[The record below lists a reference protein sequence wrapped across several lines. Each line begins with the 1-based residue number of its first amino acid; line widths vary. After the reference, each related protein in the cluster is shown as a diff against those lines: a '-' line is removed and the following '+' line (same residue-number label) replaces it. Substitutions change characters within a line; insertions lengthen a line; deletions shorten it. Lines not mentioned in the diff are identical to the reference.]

1 MSGNDKD
8 LLEFIARLAYN
19 ISGLSGELKLY
30 FSQFVTSHFTKTLS
44 KNQIED
50 IENRKAS
57 NLLTEADWHH
67 AAQIFSKDSKIWC
80 VAALRLLQKQ
90 AEKVDDRIVS
100 RKIDRLTNELLV
112 SFGLQQDHELIEQE
126 LGRIEQEIYLF
137 QNRIIIKIPTEIWPL
152 TLDYAIRFAFLFG
165 FTYRG
170 LEKGYLALYNVL
182 IIPLFTMALT
192 YVIGKR
198 HKKANLKLLNAYG
211 GASIYKIE
219 YKVSVNQY
227 TWLAF
232 FLGTSVFIS
241 YLLPDR
247 LHILALFGLTFY
259 YFLYLRFFRV
269 GRLGENELVRQLE
282 HKQID
287 NTTLS
292 VDEND
297 EVIVALET
305 KLNSSTSR
313 LEAYVLESALF
324 GALTFSGFLQI
335 VATDLV
341 SFKDLE
347 NFASY
352 IFSTAQAFIHFDWP
366 QFDTGVAG
374 LSDKK
379 SLFCLVSAQSLICS
393 IFFLAVIASRLR
405 FSDIADKVRT
415 ALNLA
420 KAYNAKEEV
429 LHDELAIS
437 GKTTKRLEAL
447 TAKVNEQ
454 LYQATLV
461 LEEINPVMQY
471 MEYFRNAG
479 ILVFLIILIS
489 SSLFITSVLGWTFLV
504 LAVATYFYFNR
515 SRISIQIKAFTLNLR
530 IEFVKRGYWL
540 LGIAFF
546 PQVVGFVF
554 RVFFHVRNTEWLLA
568 LSYFLIGLYL
578 FAWLILA
585 AHVDDQFGEIELTHS
600 ERTRQSRWK
609 FVKNTLATLILI
621 GSIGIAFKQLRF
633 AGANEMMIISLGSIA
648 ILMYFVGYYLTK
660 IKWIGIICGWIMAV
674 AIIGVL
680 FKFQHWEGA
689 NEMLIIGISSSLVL
703 VPIVVWKRKAFHFL
717 MIRFCIATVL
727 ICLYYSPVFFNNARE
742 GVMLAYDHESIH
754 IKDVLEVLDAN
765 RSERFLNEGSKAVEN
780 GIAKSNEYMNKYGTD
795 FGYTFAYRS
804 MMVEYQFFA
813 EAMLGNRRDYEKLD
827 SSLSPRSKRDNEKL
841 DSVLLPLAL
850 TAVRQGYKI
859 ARLFDFEPW
868 MDFAL
873 ESDILLVM
881 GKREEAIDALEKLD
895 QLIPGVYKNDK
906 TLIKERLASLKAKTP

>member
-1 MSGNDKD
+1 MQATDKN

-19 ISGLSGELKLY
+19 VEGLSGELKLY
-30 FSQFVTSHFTKTLS
+30 FSQFLTAHFSKTLA
-44 KNQIED
+44 KDQIED
-50 IENRKAS
+50 VENRKAS
-57 NLLTEADWHH
+57 RQLSDADRAV
-67 AAQIFSKDSKIWC
+67 AASSFSREKKIWC
-80 VAALRLLQKQ
+80 IAALQLLQKQ

-100 RKIDRLTNELLV
+100 RKIGQLGSEHI
-112 SFGLQQDHELIEQE
+112 SIFGLQEDEQLVHEEQK
-126 LGRIEQEIYLF
+126 RIEQEIYLF

-170 LEKGYLALYNVL
+170 LEKGFLALYNVL
-182 IIPLFTMALT
+182 IIPLFIMALT

-219 YKVSVNQY
+219 YQVSVNQY

-247 LHILALFGLTFY
+247 LHVLALFGLTFY

-269 GRLGENELVRQLE
+269 GLLGENELVRQLE

-287 NTTLS
+287 TTTLT

-335 VATDLV
+335 IATDLV

-366 QFDTGVAG
+366 RFDTGIAG

-415 ALNLA
+415 SLNLA

-437 GKTTKRLEAL
+437 GKTTKRLETL

-471 MEYFRNAG
+471 MQYFRNAG

-515 SRISIQIKAFTLNLR
+515 SRISIQIKALTLNLR

-540 LGIAFF
+540 LAIAFF

-568 LSYFLIGLYL
+568 LSYFLVGLYL

-585 AHVDDQFGEIELTHS
+585 AHVDDRFGEIEIS
-600 ERTRQSRWK
+600 NKERARLGRWNFAK
-609 FVKNTLATLILI
+609 STLAVLVLFLAM
-621 GSIGIAFKQLRF
+621 GFAFKQLRF
-633 AGANEMMIISLGSIA
+633 AGANEMLILSLGSIS
-648 ILMYFVGYYLTK
+648 ILMFFVGYYLTK
-660 IKWIGIICGWIMAV
+660 IKWIGIICGWIMAI
-674 AIIGVL
+674 ASIGVL
-680 FKFQHWEGA
+680 FTIHHWEGA
-689 NEMLIIGISSSLVL
+689 DEMLSIGITGSIVL
-703 VPIVVWKRKAFHFL
+703 IPIVVWKRKTFHFL
-717 MIRFCIATVL
+717 MIRFCFATIL
-727 ICLYYSPVFFNNARE
+727 IILYYSPVFWRQNLL
-742 GVMLAYDHESIH
+742 VKLAYDHESIH
-754 IKDVLEVLDAN
+754 IKDVLEVVDAN
-765 RSERFLNEGSKAVEN
+765 RSERFLGEGSKAVER
-780 GIAKSNEYMNKYGTD
+780 GIEKSYDYINKYRTE
-795 FGYTFAYRS
+795 FGFTLAYRL
-804 MMVEYQFFA
+804 MTLEYQLFA
-813 EAMLGNRRDYEKLD
+813 EEVIRKNSNPKKLD
-827 SSLSPRSKRDNEKL
+827 SLQL
-841 DSVLLPLAL
+841 TFAL
-850 TAVRQGYKI
+850 KAVRQEYKI
-859 ARLFDFEPW
+859 AKLFDFEPSLNYTLESEILLAVGKRQEAIQ
-868 MDFAL
+868 AL
-873 ESDILLVM
+873 EN
-881 GKREEAIDALEKLD
+881 LEKL
-895 QLIPGVYKNDK
+895 IPAQYEDDRTAIREK
-906 TLIKERLASLKAKTP
+906 LASLKKETP

>member
-1 MSGNDKD
+1 MQATDKN

-19 ISGLSGELKLY
+19 IEGLSGELKLY
-30 FSQFVTSHFTKTLS
+30 FSQFLTSHFSKTLS
-44 KNQIED
+44 RDQIED
-50 IENRKAS
+50 VENRKAS
-57 NLLTEADWHH
+57 KRLKLADWER
-67 AAQIFSKDSKIWC
+67 ATTIFSTEDKVWC
-80 VAALRLLQKQ
+80 VAALYLLQAQ

-100 RKIDRLTNELLV
+100 RKIGQLSR
-112 SFGLQQDHELIEQE
+112 ELISAFGIAADGLLIQAEQK
-126 LGRIEQEIYLF
+126 RIEEEIHQF
-137 QNRIIIKIPTEIWPL
+137 RNRIVVKIPTKIWPL
-152 TLDYAIRFAFLFG
+152 ALDYTIRFAFLFG
-165 FTYRG
+165 FTYWD
-170 LEKGYLALYNVL
+170 LNKGYLALNNILFIPFFTIALAFL
-182 IIPLFTMALT
+182 IGR
-192 YVIGKR
+192 V
-198 HKKANLKLLNAYG
+198 HKKANLKLLNSYG
-211 GASIYKIE
+211 GASSYKIE
-219 YKVSVNQY
+219 YQVSITQY

-232 FLGTSVFIS
+232 FLGTSIFIS

-247 LHILALFGLTFY
+247 LHVLALFGLTFY

-287 NTTLS
+287 TTTLS

-366 QFDTGVAG
+366 RFDAGVAG

-429 LHDELAIS
+429 LHDELEIS

-471 MEYFRNAG
+471 MQYFRNAG

-489 SSLFITSVLGWTFLV
+489 SSLFITSVLGWTFLLLSV
-504 LAVATYFYFNR
+504 VTYFYFNR
-515 SRISIQIKAFTLNLR
+515 ARIITQLKSFFLSFR
-530 IEFVKRGYWL
+530 IAFVKRGYWL
-540 LGIAFF
+540 LAAAFL
-546 PQVVGFVF
+546 PQVLGFII
-554 RVFFHVRNTEWLLA
+554 RVFFHVRDTDWLFA
-568 LSYFLIGLYL
+568 LSYFLVGLYL

-585 AHVDDQFGEIELTHS
+585 AHVDERFGEIETNNN
-600 ERTRQSRWK
+600 ERSRLSRWK
-609 FVKNTLATLILI
+609 FVKNALAVLILI
-621 GSIGIAFKQLRF
+621 GSIGVVFKQQHF
-633 AGANEMMIISLGSIA
+633 QGANEILILSLGA
-648 ILMYFVGYYLTK
+648 ICYAMYFLGYYLAK
-660 IKWIGIICGWIMAV
+660 IRWVGILCGVILATSIV
-674 AIIGVL
+674 GVL
-680 FKFQHWEGA
+680 FKIQHWEGA
-689 NEMLIIGISSSLVL
+689 DEMLLIGLSCSLILIPIII
-703 VPIVVWKRKAFHFL
+703 WKRENFHFL
-717 MIRFCIATVL
+717 LIRFCITGIL
-727 ICLYYSPVFFNNARE
+727 ISVYYSTFFNRLRLPFE
-742 GVMLAYDHESIH
+742 IAYEHETSQPGALVEIVNHYDSRVFLEVGQSAIEESILISDGYL
-754 IKDVLEVLDAN
+754 IKYN
-765 RSERFLNEGSKAVEN
+765 T
-780 GIAKSNEYMNKYGTD
+780 M
-795 FGYTFAYRS
+795 FGYTSIYRS
-804 MMVEYQFFA
+804 MVVNYQNYA
-813 EAMLGNRRDYEKLD
+813 REVLHQMIEKTKID
-827 SSLSPRSKRDNEKL
+827 SSH
-841 DSVLLPLAL
+841 LPLAL
-850 TAVRQGYKI
+850 KAVRQEYKI
-859 ARLFDFEPW
+859 AKLFNFEPTL
-868 MDFAL
+868 DYGL
-873 ESDILLVM
+873 ESDILLSM
-881 GKREEAIDALEKLD
+881 GKKQEAIQALEELEKL
-895 QLIPGVYKNDK
+895 IPARYENDK
-906 TLIKERLASLKAKTP
+906 ATLKGKLASLKKETP

>member
-1 MSGNDKD
+1 MQATDKN

-19 ISGLSGELKLY
+19 IDGLSGELKLY
-30 FSQFVTSHFTKTLS
+30 FSQFLTAHFSKVLS
-44 KNQIED
+44 KDQIED
-50 IENRKAS
+50 VENRKAS
-57 NLLTEADWHH
+57 RQLIDADRAV
-67 AAQIFSKDSKIWC
+67 AASSFSKENKIWC
-80 VAALRLLQKQ
+80 IAALQLLQKQ
-90 AEKVDDRIVS
+90 AERVDDRIVS
-100 RKIDRLTNELLV
+100 RKISKLGNELISV
-112 SFGLQQDHELIEQE
+112 FGLRGDELQIDEEQQ
-126 LGRIEQEIYLF
+126 RIEREIHQF
-137 QNRIIIKIPTEIWPL
+137 QNRTVIKIPTKIWPL
-152 TLDYAIRFAFLFG
+152 ALDYAIRFAFLFG

-170 LEKGYLALYNVL
+170 IDKGYLALYNIL
-182 IIPLFTMALT
+182 IIPLFTIALT
-192 YVIGKR
+192 YIIGKR

-211 GASIYKIE
+211 GASIYKID
-219 YKVSVNQY
+219 YQVSIKQY

-232 FLGTSVFIS
+232 FLGTSIFIS

-247 LHILALFGLTFY
+247 LHVLALFGLTFY

-287 NTTLS
+287 TTTLS

-352 IFSTAQAFIHFDWP
+352 VFSTAQAFIHFDWP
-366 QFDTGVAG
+366 QFDAGVAG

-429 LHDELAIS
+429 LHDELAFT

-454 LYQATLV
+454 LRQATVV

-489 SSLFITSVLGWTFLV
+489 SSLFITGVLGWTFVV
-504 LAVATYFYFNR
+504 LTIATYFYFNR
-515 SRISIQIKAFTLNLR
+515 ARITIQLKSFFLSFR
-530 IEFVKRGYWL
+530 IAFVKRGYWL
-540 LGIAFF
+540 LAAAFV
-546 PQVVGFVF
+546 PQVLAFVF
-554 RVFFHVRNTEWLLA
+554 RVFFHVRETAWLLA

-585 AHVDDQFGEIELTHS
+585 AHVDEQFGEIEINTGELK
-600 ERTRQSRWK
+600 RLSRWN
-609 FVKNTLATLILI
+609 FVKNMLAALIFV
-621 GSIGIAFKQLRF
+621 GSVGVSFKQLHL
-633 AGANEMMIISLGSIA
+633 AGANLMMTISLCA
-648 ILMYFVGYYLTK
+648 ISMLMYFIGYYLTK
-660 IKWIGIICGWIMAV
+660 VKWIGIVCGMFMSV
-674 AIIGVL
+674 SCIGAL
-680 FKFQHWEGA
+680 FKVLHFTGA
-689 NEMLIIGISSSLVL
+689 NEMLFISISASLFL
-703 VPIVVWKRKAFHFL
+703 TPIVVWKRRTFHVL
-717 MIRFCIATVL
+717 MIRFCIVTIFINV
-727 ICLYYSPVFFNNARE
+727 YYSTVFNGTRILVA
-742 GVMLAYDHESIH
+742 LAYDHGSIYL
-754 IKDVLEVLDAN
+754 KDQLEIIEAN
-765 RSERFLNEGSKAVEN
+765 QSDVFLKGGAKAVEL
-780 GIAKSNEYMNKYGTD
+780 GISESDKYINQYETSLGVTQVYQELIQEYEDFAFAVLDHDTTD
-795 FGYTFAYRS
+795 P
-804 MMVEYQFFA
+804 
-813 EAMLGNRRDYEKLD
+813 KKD
-827 SSLSPRSKRDNEKL
+827 SA
-841 DSVLLPLAL
+841 LLPLAL
-850 TAVRQGYKI
+850 SIARQQYKI
-859 ARLFDFEPW
+859 IKIFR
-868 MDFAL
+868 FAEYSENIVL
-873 ESDILLVM
+873 PKVLIAL
-881 GKREEAIDALEKLD
+881 GKREEAIYSLKEVISYLKDGEEKKQLEEKLAI
-895 QLIPGVYKNDK
+895 LK
-906 TLIKERLASLKAKTP
+906 KETP

>member
-1 MSGNDKD
+1 MQATDKN

-19 ISGLSGELKLY
+19 IDGLSGELKLY
-30 FSQFVTSHFTKTLS
+30 FSQFLTAHFSKVLS
-44 KNQIED
+44 KDQIED
-50 IENRKAS
+50 VENRKAS
-57 NLLTEADWHH
+57 RQLIDADRAV
-67 AAQIFSKDSKIWC
+67 AASSFSKENKIWC
-80 VAALRLLQKQ
+80 IAALQLLQKQ
-90 AEKVDDRIVS
+90 AERVDDRIVS
-100 RKIDRLTNELLV
+100 RKISKLGNELISV
-112 SFGLQQDHELIEQE
+112 FGLRGDELQIDEEQQ
-126 LGRIEQEIYLF
+126 RIEREIHQF
-137 QNRIIIKIPTEIWPL
+137 QNRTVIKIPTKIWPL
-152 TLDYAIRFAFLFG
+152 ALDYAIRFAFLFG

-170 LEKGYLALYNVL
+170 IDKGYLALYNIL
-182 IIPLFTMALT
+182 IIPLFTIALT
-192 YVIGKR
+192 YIIGKR

-211 GASIYKIE
+211 GASIYKID
-219 YKVSVNQY
+219 YQVSIKQY

-232 FLGTSVFIS
+232 FLGTSIFIS

-247 LHILALFGLTFY
+247 LHVLALFGLTFY

-287 NTTLS
+287 TTTLS

-352 IFSTAQAFIHFDWP
+352 VFSTAQAFIHFDWP
-366 QFDTGVAG
+366 QFDAGVAG

-429 LHDELAIS
+429 LHDELAIT

-447 TAKVNEQ
+447 TTKVNEQ

-489 SSLFITSVLGWTFLV
+489 SSLFITSVLGWTFLL

-530 IEFVKRGYWL
+530 IEFIKRGYWL
-540 LGIAFF
+540 LAIAFF
-546 PQVVGFVF
+546 PQVVGFIL
-554 RVFFHVRNTEWLLA
+554 RVFFQVRNVGWLFA
-568 LSYFLIGLYL
+568 LSYFLIGVYL
-578 FAWLILA
+578 FAWLVLA
-585 AHVDDQFGEIELTHS
+585 AHVDERFGEIETNIN
-600 ERTRQSRWK
+600 ERSRLSRWK
-609 FVKNTLATLILI
+609 FVKNALAVWILILAL
-621 GSIGIAFKQLRF
+621 GVTFKQLHF
-633 AGANEMMIISLGSIA
+633 TGASEMLVLSLGSIA

-660 IKWIGIICGWIMAV
+660 IKWIGIICGTIMSV
-674 AIIGVL
+674 ASIGAM
-680 FKFQHWEGA
+680 FKFQYWEGA
-689 NEMLIIGISSSLVL
+689 YELRLIGITCSIALIPFV
-703 VPIVVWKRKAFHFL
+703 IWKRKMFHFL
-717 MIRFCIATVL
+717 MIRFCVATV
-727 ICLYYSPVFFNNARE
+727 IIGVYYSPFFQNATVVVRY
-742 GVMLAYDHESIH
+742 AYDHGSFRIQKILEIEQANQAELFLTNGSEAVDLGIEKSDAY
-754 IKDVLEVLDAN
+754 IKQH
-765 RSERFLNEGSKAVEN
+765 
-780 GIAKSNEYMNKYGTD
+780 GTD
-795 FGYTFAYRS
+795 FGFTMLYRG
-804 MMVEYQFFA
+804 MILE
-813 EAMLGNRRDYEKLD
+813 YEKFVLTA
-827 SSLSPRSKRDNEKL
+827 LARNERNPKRD
-841 DSVLLPLAL
+841 STLLPLAL
-850 TAVRQGYKI
+850 KIVRQQHKI
-859 ARLFDFEPW
+859 AKLFNFKEKPDSGLEAEVLL
-868 MDFAL
+868 AL
-873 ESDILLVM
+873 
-881 GKREEAIDALEKLD
+881 GKREEAIRSLEEV
-895 QLIPGVYKNDK
+895 IPFLEYEEE
-906 TLIKERLASLKAKTP
+906 KERMKAKLSSLKKERQ